1 MKNYKFKIN
10 GNEYSVDIVEI
21 ADNKAQVEVNGNA
34 YEVELDMTGVKV
46 PTAPA
51 QPTRPT
57 AAPVAPVAA
66 ATAAAPA
73 AAPATAPAPAA
84 GGAGMQVK
92 SPLPGTVL
100 DVMVREGDTVTAGQ
114 HIILLEAMKMENN
127 IEAPKAGKITN
138 IRVKQ
143 RDAVM
148 EGDVLL
154 TIE

>member
-1 MKNYKFKIN
+1 MKEFKFNRSGKEHSAHVVEHEETLEVTVDGKIYTVTLP
-10 GNEYSVDIVEI
+10 ERKPAAKPV
-21 ADNKAQVEVNGNA
+21 
-34 YEVELDMTGVKV
+34 VK
-46 PTAPA
+46 P
-51 QPTRPT
+51 
-57 AAPVAPVAA
+57 
-66 ATAAAPA
+66 AAPA
-73 AAPATAPAPAA
+73 AAPAPAA

-127 IEAPKAGKITN
+127 IEAPKAGKVTN